1 MHILMFARSGGPDE
15 DGRLGGYKKYAFPLK
30 CRPGGTPTM
39 IRAILMQ
46 HFARGDTHFDGGI
59 EHVISQLCSGGNQEH
74 ATAMAT
80 FFSKNMHP
88 GNEWKT
94 NVDFGRD
101 YMSFDFNQE

>member
-1 MHILMFARSGGPDE
+1 
-15 DGRLGGYKKYAFPLK
+15 
-30 CRPGGTPTM
+30 M

-46 HFARGDTHFDGGI
+46 HFARGDTHFDGRI
-59 EHVISQLCSGGNQEH
+59 EHVVGQLCSCDNQEH
-74 ATAMAT
+74 ATSMAT

-94 NVDFGRD
+94 NIDFGRD